1 MKTYMKYGGANKM
14 KCGGAKYIS
23 GGAIRKHSCRCDGP
37 VKKVISAK
45 SLRRN

>member
-1 MKTYMKYGGANKM
+1 MKKYMKYGGNNKM

-23 GGAIRKHSCRCDGP
+23 GGAIRKHDCRCDGP

-45 SLRRN
+45 SLRKR

>member
-14 KCGGAKYIS
+14 KCGGAKYIN
-23 GGAIRKHSCRCDGP
+23 GGAIRKHDCRCNGL

-45 SLRRN
+45 SLRKK